1 MNGSDFYC
9 GNSSLNPLQ
18 LALKSMIPDVSGFAT
33 SVELNSL
40 KTSVSSGKSIV
51 ASAVTGKGVS
61 TAADASFQ
69 TIANNIN
76 AIPTGVQLSQMQ
88 LLGDPVSL
96 VRSHNPTGY
105 DGATVTVSSAYGTCV
120 ITLVSN
126 RNRIWNYEFDLSTAP
141 VKSLVI
147 PGCVRE
153 DKINY
158 GTVYFVLENLY
169 FNSYNSTVSSPSS
182 IALSNYLY
190 NPSTKK
196 MTLSGYDG
204 SSYSKICGAYIPA

>member
-1 MNGSDFYC
+1 MNGNDFYC

-18 LALKSMIPDVSGFAT
+18 LALKSQIPDVSGFAKST
-33 SVELNSL
+33 EVESL
-40 KTSVSSGKSIV
+40 KTSVSSGKSII

-69 TIANNIN
+69 TIANNIK
-76 AIPTGVQLSQMQ
+76 AIQTGVQLSQMQ

-105 DGATVTVSSAYGTCV
+105 DGATATVSSAYGTCV

-141 VKSLVI
+141 MKALVI
-147 PGCVRE
+147 PGYVRE
-153 DKINY
+153 DKVNY

-182 IALSNYLY
+182 VSLGWYSY

-204 SSYSKICGAYIPA
+204 SSYSSICAAYIPA